1 MNLVAR
7 ADWRSLT
14 DGGAEQC
21 TLWQR
26 GDGHAIEGVAIRL
39 EGGYWRFDY
48 RVELNAL
55 WLTERAEVRWRRA
68 KASGRILLDHDG
80 NGGWTVDGVPSAPLS
95 GCRDVDFGFSPVT
108 NLMPIRRLGSEA
120 GAEVGVRAAW
130 LRFPALEVTAAE
142 QTYTRLGA
150 GRVRYESSSGYRT
163 ELRISDVGFVTH
175 YPELWEPLGA
185 QEGS

>member
-26 GDGHAIEGVAIRL
+26 GDGYAIEGFAIRL
-39 EGGYWRFDY
+39 DGGYWRFDY
-48 RVELNAL
+48 CVDLNAR
-55 WLTERAEVRWRRA
+55 WFTERAEVRWQRTE
-68 KASGRILLDHDG
+68 ASGRMLLEHDG
-80 NGGWTVDGVPSAPLS
+80 NGEWTIDGAPSAPLS

-108 NLMPIRRLGSEA
+108 NLMPIRRLGSEE
-120 GAEVGVRAAW
+120 GAEVGVYAAW
-130 LRFPALEVTAAE
+130 LRFPALEVSAAE

-163 ELRISDVGFVTH
+163 DLRISEYGFVTH
-175 YPELWEPLGA
+175 YPELWIPL
-185 QEGS
+185 SHHKDS